1 MKIRDKKSK
10 HFIIDT
16 GETMATQKET
26 CEFKTE
32 VQQLLHLI
40 INSLYSNKEIF
51 IRELVSNASDAID
64 KARFKE
70 QTQPELFEGD
80 NDFHIRISTDPEKK
94 TFTISDN
101 GIGMTYDEVNEN
113 IGTIAR
119 SGTAAFMAALEKS
132 KDENVLSPE
141 LIGQFGVGF
150 YSAFIAADKIT
161 LETRAAGS
169 EKGVKWE
176 SDGKGTYSIEETDK
190 ADRGTTITLEL
201 KEVSEGDQD
210 FTEEYTIRH
219 IIKKH
224 SDFVTY
230 PVIMNVEKTEPLPE
244 EQIIKDSDGK
254 PVGDTFKKVRA
265 DETLNSMK
273 AIWAKNPED
282 VTEEEYEEFYKHISH
297 NWDKPLA
304 TLHKKFEGITEY
316 DALLFLP
323 SKAPFD
329 MFRPER
335 KHGMQLYCKRVF
347 IMDDCKELLP
357 EYLSF
362 IHGVVDAPD
371 LNLNVSREILQEDRL
386 VRNIRKNLVKKT
398 FSLLEDMD
406 KEKYES
412 FYEEFGQAI
421 KAGIPTDFEN
431 KDRIAALLRYKTTKS
446 DGKYISL
453 DQYIENMPEDQKE
466 IYYITGE
473 NMNAL
478 INSPLL
484 EALKAKDY
492 EVILMVD
499 PVDEWVTQSLFE
511 YKEKKLKS
519 AEKGDLDLDKV
530 DEKEKDAY
538 TPLFDFIK
546 EKLND
551 KVKDVQIS
559 KRLKDS
565 VACLSGD
572 DFGMSAYMEKILKA
586 SGQDAPQQKRSLELN
601 VNHPVIARIKEI
613 FETDT
618 SNPALQ
624 SYSELL
630 LDIAIISEG
639 GKIDNPARFSKQLGD
654 MMAKAL

>member
-1 MKIRDKKSK
+1 MSNK
-10 HFIIDT
+10 
-16 GETMATQKET
+16 QET

-40 INSLYSNKEIF
+40 INSLYSNREIF
-51 IRELVSNASDAID
+51 VRELISNASDAID

-70 QTQPELFEGD
+70 QTESALFEGD
-80 NDFHIRISTDPEKK
+80 NDYNIRISTDPEKK
-94 TFTISDN
+94 TFEISDN
-101 GIGMTYDEVNEN
+101 GIGMSYDEVSEN
-113 IGTIAR
+113 IGTIAK
-119 SGTAAFMAALEKS
+119 SGTKAFMEALERS
-132 KDENVLSPE
+132 RDENTLSPE

-150 YSAFIAADKIT
+150 YSAFIVADKIT
-161 LETRAAGS
+161 LVTKTAGA
-169 EKGVKWE
+169 EKAVKWE
-176 SDGKGTYSIEETDK
+176 SDGKGSYTIEEAEK
-190 ADRGTTITLEL
+190 ESRGTTITLAL
-201 KEVSEGDQD
+201 KEADEGDQD
-210 FTEEYTIRH
+210 FTDEYTIRH
-219 IIKKH
+219 IVKKH

-230 PVIMNVEKTEPLPE
+230 PIVMNVEKSEPIPE
-244 EQIIKDSDGK
+244 NEIIKDADDK
-254 PVGDTFKKVRA
+254 PIGETSRKVRA

-273 AIWAKNPED
+273 AIWAKNKSD

-297 NWDKPLA
+297 NWDKPLDI
-304 TLHKKFEGITEY
+304 LHKKFEGVTEY

-362 IHGVVDAPD
+362 VQGVVDAPD

-386 VRNIRKNLVKKT
+386 VRNIRKNLVKKI
-398 FSLLEDMD
+398 FGMLEDMD
-406 KEKYES
+406 KEKYEE
-412 FYEEFGQAI
+412 FYQEFGQAI

-431 KDRIAALLRYKTTKS
+431 KDRIASLLRYKTTKS
-446 DGKYISL
+446 DSKYTSL
-453 DQYIENMPEDQKE
+453 DEYIERMPEDQKD

-473 NMNAL
+473 NMSAL

-499 PVDEWVTQSLFE
+499 PVDEWVSQSLPE
-511 YKEKKLKS
+511 YKEKNLKS
-519 AEKGDLDLDKV
+519 AEKGDLELDKV
-530 DEKEKDAY
+530 DEDKKNEY
-538 TPLFDFIK
+538 TALFKFIQ
-546 EKLND
+546 EKLGD
-551 KVKDVQIS
+551 KVKEVQVS
-559 KRLKDS
+559 NRLKDS

-586 SGQDAPQQKRSLELN
+586 SGQDAPNQKRSLELN
-601 VNHPVIARIKEI
+601 ISHPLIDKMKQT

-618 SNPALQ
+618 TNPMLADYSN
-624 SYSELL
+624 LL
-630 LDIAIISEG
+630 LDIAIVSEG
-639 GKIDNPARFSKQLGD
+639 GKIDNPAQFSKLLGD
-654 MMAKAL
+654 MMAKAI